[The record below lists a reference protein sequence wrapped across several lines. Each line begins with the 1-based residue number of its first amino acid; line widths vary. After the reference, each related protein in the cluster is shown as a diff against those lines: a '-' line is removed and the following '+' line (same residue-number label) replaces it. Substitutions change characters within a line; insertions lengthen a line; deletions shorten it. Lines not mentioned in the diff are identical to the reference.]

1 MLILVL
7 KKERTVKVE
16 KKVFLVTGG
25 ASGIGRALAL
35 ELLSR
40 GASVAAVD
48 INTDG
53 LDDTWDMAC
62 SYQPRLSKHIVDIT
76 DRAAVETLP
85 NKIILNHGAIDG
97 VINNA
102 GIIQPFDR
110 VNDLEYDA
118 IARVMDVNFNGTVNV
133 TKTFLPYLLERPEG
147 HIVSIS
153 SMGAYVPVP
162 GQTVYGAAKAAV
174 TLFTE
179 GLNSEL
185 MDTNVKVTVVFQG
198 ATDTNI
204 AQNSGITLLPVSGA
218 DGNGQ
223 SFATMTPDEAAEQIV
238 DGIEKDRYQLYVGK
252 DAAFMNFLYRL
263 SPQRAAKTIFN
274 QMRSLLEP

>member
-1 MLILVL
+1 MNVQN
-7 KKERTVKVE
+7 
-16 KKVFLVTGG
+16 KVFVVTGAG
-25 ASGIGRALAL
+25 SGIGRALVL

-48 INTDG
+48 INPAG
-53 LDDTWDMAC
+53 LDETWEMSC
-62 SYQPRLSKHIVDIT
+62 SYQPRLSKHVIDIT
-76 DRAAVETLP
+76 NKAAVEALP
-85 NKIILNHGAIDG
+85 NEVILNHGAVDG

-102 GIIQPFDR
+102 GIIQPFVR

-118 IARVMDVNFNGTVNV
+118 ISRVMDVNFTGTVYI

-153 SMGAYVPVP
+153 SMGGFLPVP

-174 TLFTE
+174 KLFTE

-198 ATDTNI
+198 ATATNI
-204 AQNSGITLLPVSGA
+204 AQNSGITDLPVSESEVE
-218 DGNGQ
+218 GQ
-223 SFATMTPDEAAEQIV
+223 SFTTLTPDEAAEQIV
-238 DGIEKDRYQLYVGK
+238 DGIEKDRYQLFVGK
-252 DAAFMNFLYRL
+252 DSSLMNFLHRI
-263 SPQRAAKTIFN
+263 SPERAAKTIFK
-274 QMRSLLEP
+274 QMRSLLPA